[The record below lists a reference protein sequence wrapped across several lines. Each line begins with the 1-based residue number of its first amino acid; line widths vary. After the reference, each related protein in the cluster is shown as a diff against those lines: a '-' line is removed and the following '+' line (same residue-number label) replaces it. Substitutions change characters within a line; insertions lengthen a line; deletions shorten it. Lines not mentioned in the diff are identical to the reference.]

1 MAIKENTYHNYLLF
15 ASVLLILIPPA
26 LISGPF
32 LPDLFITMMCFIS
45 LFILNK
51 ENQLFSLKSNFF
63 KFFLIFYIYLIITSV
78 LSDNI
83 YESIKPS
90 LTYLRFGFF
99 SLTVAFI
106 FKDKKDIKKYFYLML
121 CLTLVVLLFDG
132 YFQFFTGENIF
143 GFRDHRRPDRLSG
156 LFFDELIL
164 GSYLGKILPV
174 FCTLYILNKKCF
186 NKYYIFA
193 LVLLTYILVFLSG
206 ERSAFFTTTLYLI
219 MIAPFFLGIKKTMI
233 FFTLIGII
241 FGTLISTN
249 KNMKSRYYDQMLMH
263 TLGVGKHAAEGS
275 SKITFM
281 PDHIGLFT
289 SAIDI
294 FKKNIFL
301 GGGVKTFRINCKNT
315 ANEKLLKLKADFPN
329 MLFCNTHPHNYY
341 LQLLAETGLFGFLF
355 VLAIFVK
362 LFFNYLKQV
371 YFLIKKNK
379 NLNIE
384 YTAILS
390 GLIIYIWPLTTTGSF
405 FNNWICSILFLQIG
419 VYLYISQNESKN

>member
-106 FKDKKDIKKYFYLML
+106 FKDKKDFIKYFYLML

-164 GSYLGKILPV
+164 GRL
-174 FCTLYILNKKCF
+174 
-186 NKYYIFA
+186 
-193 LVLLTYILVFLSG
+193 
-206 ERSAFFTTTLYLI
+206 
-219 MIAPFFLGIKKTMI
+219 
-233 FFTLIGII
+233 
-241 FGTLISTN
+241 
-249 KNMKSRYYDQMLMH
+249 
-263 TLGVGKHAAEGS
+263 
-275 SKITFM
+275 
-281 PDHIGLFT
+281 
-289 SAIDI
+289 
-294 FKKNIFL
+294 
-301 GGGVKTFRINCKNT
+301 
-315 ANEKLLKLKADFPN
+315 
-329 MLFCNTHPHNYY
+329 HN
-341 LQLLAETGLFGFLF
+341 L
-355 VLAIFVK
+355 
-362 LFFNYLKQV
+362 
-371 YFLIKKNK
+371 
-379 NLNIE
+379 
-384 YTAILS
+384 
-390 GLIIYIWPLTTTGSF
+390 
-405 FNNWICSILFLQIG
+405 
-419 VYLYISQNESKN
+419 